1 MTNDAILALAR
12 DRFALAALAERD
24 IRAEAKKDLQ
34 YLSGE
39 QWDPQEKRER
49 TVAGR
54 PALTINKLPQFIDQV
69 TNEQRRNR
77 PGAQVS
83 AIGGGADPDTADV
96 CEGLIRH
103 IEHASHGDVAYDT
116 AFEYSASCSFGY
128 WRYLTEY
135 VDDESFDQEIRIAPV
150 MDPFAVYL
158 DPGATEPDKS
168 DMRYAFVLET
178 LTREEFKRRY
188 PKSDTTGAE
197 FWDLGGN
204 TAPDWIRDDGVR
216 VAEYWTVSSK
226 KRTLQLWS
234 DGIARYRG
242 AKDED
247 EDDSDAGETKGPP
260 PAGATVEQERV
271 CEEKT
276 VKQYIINGAE
286 ILERSEWPGKYIPIV
301 PVYGKQLIVDG
312 KRRLFSLIRFARDPQ
327 ALYNYYKTAQAEAVG
342 LAPKAPFIGY
352 LGQFKTKAAQ
362 WANSNRVPYAYLEV
376 DPVTV
381 GGQPAPLP
389 TRNTYEPPIQA
400 LSLGALQASD
410 DIKAT
415 TGLFDP
421 SLGAAKASMSGRAI
435 DSQKAEG
442 DNSNFHLV
450 DNLTRSLWH
459 GYRILMNLLPK
470 VYDAERAV
478 RIVKPDHES
487 EMVLINQLFT
497 HDKTGKLT
505 KHDLALGRYDVSVSV
520 GPGYETRRE
529 ETRDRLVDLAK
540 ADPESI
546 PKWADLYIKELDLG
560 PIGDQIAERLTPPE
574 FRDKADPQAMQATLQ
589 QMSQSHDQMVQ
600 QLHQLAQII
609 EQKKIEAESREKIS
623 AMQVWGQVRIAQI
636 RLGSAEANADADR
649 EAQRLESVFDR
660 AHEAALATMGAG
672 QDAAA
677 QQAAQ
682 EHAAELQQGGQQ
694 HAQEMQQGA
703 HDHAAG
709 LQADAQAAQQ
719 QQLPKAA

>member
-1 MTNDAILALAR
+1 MTDEEILKLAR
-12 DRFALAALAERD
+12 DRFALAALAERE
-24 IRAEAKKDLQ
+24 IRSEGKKDLQ
-34 YLSGE
+34 YLAGE
-39 QWDPQEKRER
+39 QWDPMEKKDREDN
-49 TVAGR
+49 GR

-69 TNEQRRNR
+69 VNEQRRNR

-103 IEHASHGDVAYDT
+103 IEHASHADVAYDT

-135 VDDESFDQEIRIAPV
+135 VDDESFDQEIKISTI

-158 DPGATEPDKS
+158 DAGAVEPDKS

-188 PKSDTTGAE
+188 PKSDTTGAD

-204 TAPDWIRDDGVR
+204 VAADWIRQDGVR
-216 VAEYWTVSSK
+216 VCEYWTITSK
-226 KRTLQLWS
+226 KRMLRLYS
-234 DGIARYRG
+234 DGITRYDDDPEAEPIG
-242 AKDED
+242 ED
-247 EDDSDAGETKGPP
+247 V
-260 PAGATVEQERV
+260 TVEQERV
-271 CEEKT
+271 CEHRT
-276 VKQYIINGAE
+276 VNQYIINGAE

-312 KRRLFSLIRFARDPQ
+312 KRKLFSLIRFARDPQ

-342 LAPKAPFIGY
+342 LSPKAPFIGY

-362 WANSNRVPYAYLEV
+362 WENSNRIPYPFLEV

-389 TRNTYEPPIQA
+389 QRNAYEPPIQA
-400 LSLGALQASD
+400 LSMGALQASD

-459 GYRILMNLLPK
+459 GYRILMDLLPK

-487 EMVLINQLFT
+487 EIVLINQLFT
-497 HDKTGKLT
+497 HGKTGQLA

-529 ETRDRLVDLAK
+529 EARDRLVDLAK
-540 ADPESI
+540 ADPASV
-546 PKWADLYIKELDLG
+546 PQWADLYIKELDLG
-560 PIGDQIAERLTPPE
+560 PIGDQIAERLTPAQ

-589 QMSQSHDQMVQ
+589 QMTQSHDQMVQ

-609 EQKKIEAESREKIS
+609 EQKKIEAESREKIA
-623 AMQVWGQVRIAQI
+623 AMQVWGQVRIAGI
-636 RLGSAEANADADR
+636 KAGNEIAIADSDR
-649 EAQRLESVFDR
+649 EADRLESVFDR
-660 AHEAALATMGAG
+660 AHEAALATMDAGAG
-672 QDAAA
+672 AAG

-682 EHAAELQQGGQQ
+682 EHAAALQQGDQE
-694 HAQEMQQGA
+694 HAQQMQQ
-703 HDHAAG
+703 
-709 LQADAQAAQQ
+709 DAQAAAAQQQEQ